1 MDLINKYLEKFK
13 NIKDPKE
20 DKIVIIKIFGGFNFS
35 IQIDQIEIRK
45 NTLYISNIN
54 PILKNQIFLNKKDI
68 LNQIKMEL
76 PNSGIENIF

>member
-20 DKIVIIKIFGGFNFS
+20 DKLVLIKIFDGFNFN
-35 IQIDQIEIRK
+35 IKIDQIEIRK

-54 PILKNQIFLNKKDI
+54 PILKNQIFLNKTDI

-76 PNSGIENIF
+76 PNSGIENFF